1 VIVLDVEQGSD
12 DWYQARMGIVTGT
25 GYGNILTPGTMKP
38 SASAVPYMA
47 KLLAEYITGEQQ
59 EKFSTA
65 DTERGQEMEPVACRM
80 YEAITGNAIEHVGM
94 VYRDEAQDRACSPD
108 GLVIGRT
115 KGLEIK
121 CPQLKTHIGY
131 VLKNVLPNDYR
142 LQVHGCMYV
151 CDVDSWDFM
160 SFHPNFRPLLLTV
173 DRDQKI
179 DNAIHVAVDEFC
191 SKLADEKAKID
202 ASKIF

>member
-1 VIVLDVEQGSD
+1 
-12 DWYQARMGIVTGT
+12 
-25 GYGNILTPGTMKP
+25 
-38 SASAVPYMA
+38 MA

-65 DTERGQEMEPVACRM
+65 DTERGQEMEPVAGRM
-80 YEAITGNAIEHVGM
+80 YEAITGNTIEHVGM
-94 VYRDEAQDRACSPD
+94 VYHDEAQDRACSPD
-108 GLVIGRT
+108 GLVMGRAR
-115 KGLEIK
+115 GLEIK

-131 VLKNVLPNDYR
+131 VLKNALPNDYK

-173 DRDQKI
+173 ERDWDI
-179 DNAIHVAVDEFC
+179 DLAIHKEVDKFC
-191 SKLADEKAKID
+191 EKLADEKAKID
-202 ASKIF
+202 ASKLF